1 MAPSVRRTLAA
12 LLPLFATLASAHPH
26 HDEPHLH
33 PHSFLGLPV
42 WLWAVGGLVLGVGAV
57 VFATRRLAARR
68 RAAAQALREGGAEAA
83 PR

>member
-1 MAPSVRRTLAA
+1 MAHFVRRTLAA
-12 LLPLFATLASAHPH
+12 LLPVLAALASAHPH

-42 WLWAVGGLVLGVGAV
+42 WVWALGGLALGIGAV

-68 RAAAQALREGGAEAA
+68 RVTEEAARRDGAEVA

>member
-1 MAPSVRRTLAA
+1 MAHFVRRTLAA
-12 LLPLFATLASAHPH
+12 LLPVLAALASAHPH

-42 WLWAVGGLVLGVGAV
+42 WVWAVGGLALGIGAV

>member
-1 MAPSVRRTLAA
+1 MATFVRRMLAA
-12 LLPLFATLASAHPH
+12 LLPVLATLASAHPH

-33 PHSFLGLPV
+33 PHTVLGMPV
-42 WLWAVGGLVLGVGAV
+42 WAWALGGLALGIGAV
-57 VFATRRLAARR
+57 VFATRRLAAHR